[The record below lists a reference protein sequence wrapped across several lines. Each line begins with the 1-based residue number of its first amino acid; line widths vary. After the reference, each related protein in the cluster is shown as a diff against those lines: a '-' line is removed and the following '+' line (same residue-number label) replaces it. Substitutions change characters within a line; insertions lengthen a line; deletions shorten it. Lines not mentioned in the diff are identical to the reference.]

1 MPLNYQTPFVVVCSF
16 LADYLNIHILR
27 KTRQAYTNGMCKK
40 PRTQPVCTAI
50 IRLRLSC
57 YNGTFVNWL
66 SHRTAIDHSANITK
80 NVFQGVYTNHR
91 GVLIVKKLIKCTI
104 SVKYIFGQT
113 TQYILSVWP
122 IFSPNQPCSKCL
134 FHEDIEYVGKWIY
147 YGVWICS

>member
-1 MPLNYQTPFVVVCSF
+1 MINLLMPLNYQTPCVVVCSF
-16 LADYLNIHILR
+16 LADNLNIPILR

-57 YNGTFVNWL
+57 YNGTFANLL

-80 NVFQGVYTNHR
+80 KCISRCVHKPPR
-91 GVLIVKKLIKCTI
+91 CLIVKKLIKCTL

-113 TQYILSVWP
+113 AQYILSVWP
-122 IFSPNQPCSKCL
+122 IFSPNQIAV
-134 FHEDIEYVGKWIY
+134 F
-147 YGVWICS
+147 